1 MYVKQLNVKPG
12 SGIMFDQP
20 VQPKVYSKFEQ
31 RDIKNSF
38 KYEISKEKVEHK
50 LKHNYQAGWT

>member
-1 MYVKQLNVKPG
+1 MIKPG

-20 VQPKVYSKFEQ
+20 VQPKVHSKFEQ

-38 KYEISKEKVEHK
+38 NYETSKEKLEHK
-50 LKHNYQAGWT
+50 LKHNTKLVGPDMTRV